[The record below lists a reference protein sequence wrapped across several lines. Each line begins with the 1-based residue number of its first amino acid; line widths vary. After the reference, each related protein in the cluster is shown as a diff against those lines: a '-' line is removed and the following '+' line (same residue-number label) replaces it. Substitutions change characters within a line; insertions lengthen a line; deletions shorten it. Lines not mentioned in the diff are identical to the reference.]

1 MTETLHE
8 SRRRVLRATGLM
20 ALIAAVLTVTVI
32 LPAEFGR
39 DPTGFGKLTGLSR
52 LAAVRAASEAAAVPA
67 AGAPAA
73 SGTAAAPGAAGAFDA
88 EASPE
93 GKALP
98 LAKWSNKHSDA
109 YATGKYE
116 IKLAGGGELEWKT
129 TMARGEPLLYRWKV
143 RKGEKVYYE
152 FHGEPVTAKWADKY
166 YESYETGEA
175 SGGQGYVVAP
185 FSGHHGWYFVNLT
198 GDPVIIDVELV
209 GYYSG
214 FGPVT
219 G

>member
-1 MTETLHE
+1 MTESLHE
-8 SRRRVLRATGLM
+8 SRGRVLRATGLM

-39 DPTGFGKLTGLSR
+39 DPTGFGTLTGLTR
-52 LAAVRAASEAAAVPA
+52 LAAVRAASEAAGATPA
-67 AGAPAA
+67 SAPAPAA
-73 SGTAAAPGAAGAFDA
+73 AAAPGAAGGFDA
-88 EASPE
+88 EASAD
-93 GKALP
+93 GKSLP
-98 LAKWSNKHSDA
+98 LAKWSNKHADG

-116 IKLAGGGELEWKT
+116 IKLAGGGELEWKS
-129 TMARGEPLLYRWKV
+129 TMVRGEPLLYRWKV
-143 RKGEKVYYE
+143 RTGQQVYYE
-152 FHGEPVTAKWADKY
+152 FHGEPVKGKWAKEY

-175 SGGQGYVVAP
+175 ASGQGFVVAP

-198 GDPVIIDVELV
+198 GDPIIIDVELV
-209 GYYSG
+209 GYYSS

>member
-1 MTETLHE
+1 MTESLHE

-39 DPTGFGKLTGLSR
+39 DPTGFGTLTGLTR
-52 LAAVRAASEAAAVPA
+52 LAAVRAAGEAAATPA
-67 AGAPAA
+67 PSAPA
-73 SGTAAAPGAAGAFDA
+73 GAAAPVAAGAFDA
-88 EASPE
+88 EASAE

-98 LAKWSNKHSDA
+98 LAKWSNKHTDA

-116 IKLAGGGELEWKT
+116 IKLAGAGELEWKA

-143 RKGEKVYYE
+143 RKGQQVYYE
-152 FHGEPVTAKWADKY
+152 FHGEPVKGNWADKY

-175 SGGQGYVVAP
+175 ASGQGYVVAP

-198 GDPVIIDVELV
+198 GDPIIIDVELV

>member
-1 MTETLHE
+1 MTESLHE
-8 SRRRVLRATGLM
+8 PRRRVLRATGLM
-20 ALIAAVLTVTVI
+20 ALIAAVLTVAVI

-39 DPTGFGKLTGLSR
+39 DPTGFGTLTGLTR
-52 LAAVRAASEAAAVPA
+52 LAAVRAASEAATSA
-67 AGAPAA
+67 APATTGA
-73 SGTAAAPGAAGAFDA
+73 TGTAAAPGVAGGFDA
-88 EASPE
+88 EASAE

-98 LAKWSNKHSDA
+98 LAKWSNKHTDA
-109 YATGKYE
+109 FATGKYE
-116 IKLAGGGELEWKT
+116 IKLAGAGELEWKA
-129 TMARGEPLLYRWKV
+129 TMKRGEPLLYRWKV
-143 RKGEKVYYE
+143 RTGQQVYYE
-152 FHGEPVTAKWADKY
+152 FHGEPVSGKWADKY

-175 SGGQGYVVAP
+175 ASGQGYVVAP

-198 GDPVIIDVELV
+198 GDPIIIDVELV